1 MPEYIDFRGRKVE
14 ITFPLER
21 IISLNPSITETLFL
35 IGMGDSIKGV
45 SAFCRRP
52 QEAESVRKIGSYS
65 TYNEN
70 IVDEISPELILT
82 VSGYQDSLTEK
93 LSSKYRIFQLE
104 LPSTPFGILDMV
116 NRIGVVTE
124 KIKESQELQR
134 RMVKELFPLNIRKR
148 AYLEIDLG
156 GPVTFG
162 SESYITSTLNFL
174 GLETPYD
181 STPSEWLKPDYDLI
195 AGFDPEII
203 FMEGKMFR
211 GINKED
217 AINMLRNTP
226 LRETSAFMNG
236 HIFTTPG
243 KLDFFAHHGPD
254 FFFSVIP
261 WLRSCLKSVNK
272 EHINSK

>member
-1 MPEYIDFRGRKVE
+1 MPQYIDFRGRKVE

-21 IISLNPSITETLFL
+21 IISLNPSITETLFM
-35 IGMGDSIKGV
+35 IGLGDSVKGV

-52 QEAESVRKIGSYS
+52 PEAESVRKIGSYS

-82 VSGYQDSLTEK
+82 VSGYQDPLTEK
-93 LSSKYRIFQLE
+93 LSHKYSVFQIE

-116 NRIGVVTE
+116 NRIGVVTG

-134 RMVKELFPLNIRKR
+134 RMAEELYPLNARKR

-162 SESYITSTLNFL
+162 SESYIISTLNFL

-181 STPSEWLKPDYDLI
+181 NAPSEWLKPDYDI
-195 AGFDPEII
+195 VAGFDPEII

-211 GINKED
+211 GISKED
-217 AINMLRNTP
+217 TVKMLRDTP
-226 LRETSAFMNG
+226 MRETTAFKKD

-261 WLRSCLKSVNK
+261 WVRKCL
-272 EHINSK
+272 NSLK